1 MKKQKFQPK
10 FLVDENGKPVAV
22 QLDIKAYKALLEEL
36 EDLYDVRQ
44 AKKIMAKKPKTH
56 TLEEL
61 ERSLLG
67 KRK

>member
-10 FLVDENGKPVAV
+10 FLVNENGKPVAV
-22 QLDIKAYKALLEEL
+22 QLDIKSYEALIGEL
-36 EDLYDVRQ
+36 EDFYDVKR
-44 AKKIMAKKPKTH
+44 AEKILSKKHKTY

-67 KRK
+67 KGK